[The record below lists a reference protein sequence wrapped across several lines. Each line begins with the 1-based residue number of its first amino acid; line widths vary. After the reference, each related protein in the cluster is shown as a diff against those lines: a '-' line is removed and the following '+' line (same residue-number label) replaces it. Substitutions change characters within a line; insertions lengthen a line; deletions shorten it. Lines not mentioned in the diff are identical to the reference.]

1 MRVSRGNNFLIVACI
16 LGVASMFSRG
26 IPWWAWG
33 AAFLILILEAEFLS
47 RSLAGKSSSGQKVL
61 GWRLIAV
68 AVVAAVFLMVSLFLL
83 DFTGIF

>member
-1 MRVSRGNNFLIVACI
+1 
-16 LGVASMFSRG
+16 MFSRG

-47 RSLAGKSSSGQKVL
+47 RSLAGKSSSGQKAL

-68 AVVAAVFLMVSLFLL
+68 AAVAAVFLMVSLFLL